1 MGFFSCYTFYMRL
14 LKNHH
19 PLASTG
25 FTLIEIMV
33 TVAIIGI
40 LSTVVTFN
48 LRDSGTQSRD
58 AGRQADLRN
67 LQVALESY
75 KQVNGRYPAQCAA
88 GGSSGWSGQLGTI
101 YACSDGTRE
110 YIQGLAPKYIRT
122 LPVDEKLN
130 GTDSGYIYTVD
141 ATGMVYKLRAHRTVE
156 SEVVTYLHPLKSC
169 DIRVASNASGG
180 LVDGSRNREV
190 IGWCGRVHPTNS
202 LPPSCISNG
211 TVWPISYGVW
221 GGFRAKGSGSD
232 ITGTVPNSVPL
243 IVKDTTDIIC
253 K

>member
-1 MGFFSCYTFYMRL
+1 MRVFRSY
-14 LKNHH
+14 KSGV
-19 PLASTG
+19 AG

-33 TVAIIGI
+33 AVAIIGI

-67 LQVALESY
+67 LQVAIESY
-75 KQVNGRYPAQCAA
+75 KQVNGRYPAGCKGANN
-88 GGSSGWSGQLGTI
+88 WSGQLGTD
-101 YACSDGTRE
+101 YACDATNGRE
-110 YIQGLAPKYIRT
+110 YIVGLAPKYIRT

-141 ATGMVYKLRAHRTVE
+141 STGMVYKLRAHRTVE

-169 DIRVASNASGG
+169 DIRVASNANGG

-190 IGWCGRVHPTNS
+190 IGWCGRVHPSNS
-202 LPPSCISNG
+202 LLPSCRSNG

-221 GGFRAKGSGSD
+221 GGFLAKRSGSD
-232 ITGTVPNSVPL
+232 ITGTAPPVPNSVPM
-243 IVKDTTDIIC
+243 IVQDTTAIIC